1 MASLLSVLGV
11 CLIFLVVR
19 LVPRPKWNF
28 DGSSTGQAPG
38 EDSEVIIYPQAVYP
52 DPFRGGDNIMVLCDC
67 YKPDG
72 TPIDG
77 NTRKECAEIMEG
89 VSAACCFSL
98 VGRCTLLA
106 INVLLLYCCMYMYTC
121 IRVFVRVC

>member
-1 MASLLSVLGV
+1 MLS
-11 CLIFLVVR
+11 R
-19 LVPRPKWNF
+19 LRPKWNF

-38 EDSEVIIYPQAVYP
+38 EDSEVIIYPQAIYP

-72 TPIDG
+72 TPIDS

-89 VSAACCFSL
+89 VSA
-98 VGRCTLLA
+98 
-106 INVLLLYCCMYMYTC
+106 
-121 IRVFVRVC
+121 FVRVPALCF